1 MFSSIFYLDLIGS
14 FTQATASDM
23 QKQPMAALV
32 SFSRS
37 FFAFSLAVINRI
49 RVNQMLQLLL
59 ILQFIWSLNL
69 TQEELPDEN
78 PPFLRQLG
86 LEKPRE
92 YPAFV
97 SLLGN
102 CIFTAMFWVTL
113 KQHIHEKAENKR
125 RDMAEGIGAHPFHVA
140 FTTAYSD
147 LEKPSKRRLI
157 RSPAPNVVN

>member
-1 MFSSIFYLDLIGS
+1 MRYKIANHETLPLKQCLSTSVHRSYRPYNFSTTCLF
-14 FTQATASDM
+14 
-23 QKQPMAALV
+23 
-32 SFSRS
+32 
-37 FFAFSLAVINRI
+37 
-49 RVNQMLQLLL
+49 LL
-59 ILQFIWSLNL
+59 IIPFQVLLMLQFIWGLNL

-102 CIFTAMFWVTL
+102 SIFTAMFWVTL
-113 KQHIHEKAENKR
+113 KQHIREQIERKR
-125 RDMAEGIGAHPFHVA
+125 DVLVEGVGAHPFHVA

-147 LEKPSKRRLI
+147 VEKPGKRFILCMI
-157 RSPAPNVVN
+157 GPSPAG